1 MKIVRIY
8 FIQNVS
14 IEARALAMI
23 QGCHMDNNIKHYN
36 ANKIM
41 GYDQEH
47 LICNALLNNYKP
59 TENVYLGK

>member
-23 QGCHMDNNIKHYN
+23 QGCHMDRTVTIDRKVLEIFNNK
-36 ANKIM
+36 
-41 GYDQEH
+41 D
-47 LICNALLNNYKP
+47 
-59 TENVYLGK
+59 